1 MSYIKIDM
9 NGIVVKRCA
18 NLKSRFWGGVTEA
31 SARKE
36 IEKTAKEV
44 YFETNHQAQLEIQR
58 LKIEHIYIINKV
70 EKSIF
75 NISGWLGN

>member
-1 MSYIKIDM
+1 M
-9 NGIVVKRCA
+9 
-18 NLKSRFWGGVTEA
+18 GGVTEA

-58 LKIEHIYIINKV
+58 LKIEHIYNINKV